1 MTAMPIIRAA
11 VIPAPGFSAEVRELP
26 EPALEPDS
34 ADAADGLAAAT
45 GALDDV
51 AQGKVIKALIDP
63 GADINGEAE

>member
-1 MTAMPIIRAA
+1 MPLA
-11 VIPAPGFSAEVRELP
+11 FP

-34 ADAADGLAAAT
+34 ADAADGLAAAN